1 MFSFSPSFSQRF
13 SPLSVD
19 SGLLP
24 PGMSAPRKFSPMN
37 RSIFSMLS
45 FL

>member
-1 MFSFSPSFSQRF
+1 MFSVSPSLTQRF

-24 PGMSAPRKFSPMN
+24 PGMTAPRKFSPMK
-37 RSIFSMLS
+37 RSIFLMSSDL
-45 FL
+45 